1 MAKIK
6 PAEVLDHLGPQ
17 VRKAL
22 EDAMTATMPETKID
36 TMEFYKAFKRALGRR
51 CREWELVPNNYV
63 DGD

>member
-6 PAEVLDHLGPQ
+6 PAEVVDHLGSQ

-22 EDAMTATMPETKID
+22 EDAAAATMPDTKID

-63 DGD
+63 DCD

>member
-6 PAEVLDHLGPQ
+6 PAEVIEHLGPQ

-22 EDAMTATMPETKID
+22 EDAVAATMPETKID

-51 CREWELVPNNYV
+51 CREWELVPGNYV
-63 DGD
+63 SDD

>member
-6 PAEVLDHLGPQ
+6 PAEVIEHLGPQ

-22 EDAMTATMPETKID
+22 EDAVAATMPETKID

>member
-6 PAEVLDHLGPQ
+6 PADVIDHLGPQ

-22 EDAMTATMPETKID
+22 EDAAAAIMPDAKVD

-63 DGD
+63 DCD